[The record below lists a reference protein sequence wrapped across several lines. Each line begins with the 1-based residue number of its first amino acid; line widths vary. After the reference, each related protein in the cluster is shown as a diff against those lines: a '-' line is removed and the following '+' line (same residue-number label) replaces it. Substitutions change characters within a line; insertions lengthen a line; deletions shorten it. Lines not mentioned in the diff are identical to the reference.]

1 MYRTIFRPLL
11 FRLKPE
17 NVHHLTINMLRLAGA
32 VPLVPALLKSFFA
45 ASHSGRSV
53 QAFGLTFP
61 NPVGLAAG
69 YDKEGQALTGLTS
82 LGFGHLEI
90 GTITPRPQP
99 GNPAPRIFRIPE
111 EQAVINRMGFPN
123 QGAEVVAARLTQKRP
138 GFVLGINL
146 GKNKTTPLE
155 EAYLDYQSL
164 IRTFAPLADYLAI
177 NISSPN
183 TPNLRQ
189 LQSRTALQNLLAEI
203 AVQRQEL
210 LSTLHKPLPILV
222 KLAPDLTWPEIDDV
236 LQAIQDHG
244 MDGVI
249 ATNTT
254 TSREALKSR
263 LGEEAGGLSGLPLK
277 ERSTEVIRYIYQVT
291 NGRLPII
298 GVGGIMTPRDAQEKL
313 DAGACLIQLYTGMI
327 FSGPGLVKEVLNS
340 LT

>member
-1 MYRTIFRPLL
+1 M
-11 FRLKPE
+11 
-17 NVHHLTINMLRLAGA
+17 
-32 VPLVPALLKSFFA
+32 
-45 ASHSGRSV
+45 
-53 QAFGLTFP
+53 
-61 NPVGLAAG
+61 
-69 YDKEGQALTGLTS
+69 
-82 LGFGHLEI
+82 
-90 GTITPRPQP
+90 
-99 GNPAPRIFRIPE
+99 
-111 EQAVINRMGFPN
+111 INRMGFPN
-123 QGAEVVAARLTQKRP
+123 QGAEVAAARLPHKRL
-138 GFVLGINL
+138 GSVLGINL

-189 LQSRTALQNLLAEI
+189 LQSRTALQDLLAEI

-210 LSTLHKPLPILV
+210 LPTLHKPLPILV
-222 KLAPDLTWPEIDDV
+222 KLAPDLTWPEMDDV

-254 TSREALKSR
+254 TSREGLKSR

-277 ERSTEVIRYIYQVT
+277 ERSTEVIRYIYQAT
-291 NGRLPII
+291 NGKLPII

>member
-17 NVHHLTINMLRLAGA
+17 RVHHLTIDMLRLAGA
-32 VPLVPALLKSFFA
+32 VPWVPALLKSFFA
-45 ASHSGRSV
+45 ASHSGPSV
-53 QAFGLTFP
+53 HAFGLTFP
-61 NPVGLAAG
+61 NLVGLAAG

-123 QGAEVVAARLTQKRP
+123 QGAEVVAARLTHKRP

-189 LQSRTALQNLLAEI
+189 LQSRMALQELLAEI
-203 AVQRQEL
+203 AVQRQDL
-210 LSTLHKPLPILV
+210 LPTLHKPLPILV
-222 KLAPDLTWPEIDDV
+222 KLSPDLTWPEIDDA

-249 ATNTT
+249 ATNTS
-254 TSREALKSR
+254 TSRVGLKSR
-263 LGEEAGGLSGLPLK
+263 LGEEAGGLSGLPLR
-277 ERSTEVIRYIYQVT
+277 ERSTEVIRYIYKAT

-298 GVGGIMTPRDAQEKL
+298 GVGGIMTPRDAQEKS

-327 FSGPGLVKEVLNS
+327 FSGPRFVKEVLNS